1 MASKQNEFLDQLP
14 EGYEIQAQEMS
25 RQQKLAE
32 LLMAKG
38 LQQPQGEMVS
48 GRFVKPSFLQQL
60 VPMANMLAGQAIGNR
75 ADEKRAKLAD
85 MIRSEKNKAE
95 EAIINQLTPRQEAME
110 MAGPFGVSGGGKQVP
125 MPTAVRDIEPNYSE
139 AARLI
144 RTNRYGAGRE
154 FLPQV
159 IKNLAPEQT
168 TAMQEFNYGVKNPE
182 FANFELQKRAAAAPK
197 NSTTALTNL
206 YNFEPI
212 NSKIQGD
219 MGSAL
224 VKNFD
229 VLKDI
234 PTQIATLNQVKEL
247 APKSFAGSLAQ
258 QKLDAAKFLNNN
270 LGLNVAVEKV
280 GNTEVLNTVLFTNI
294 MDNLKKMDAQPSQMQ
309 QMEMKKG
316 LGNIGTDP
324 EALPRVIDVYT
335 KVLEGKAREHNR
347 RVKETE
353 SGPAKTK
360 FAYDIT
366 IPLPGDRTGGAGGGG
381 SPGEIDFTKLPSK
394 RP

>member
-1 MASKQNEFLDQLP
+1 MASRQNEFLDQLP

-38 LQQPQGEMVS
+38 MQQPQGEMVS

-60 VPMANMLAGQAIGNR
+60 VPMANMLASQSIGGR
-75 ADEKRAKLAD
+75 ADEQRAKIAQ
-85 MIRSEKNKAE
+85 MIRSGRAKAE
-95 EAIINQLTPRQEAME
+95 DAIIDQLTPRQEIME
-110 MAGPFGVSGGGKQVP
+110 MSGPYGMSGGGRNVP
-125 MPTAVRDIEPNYSE
+125 MPTATRDIEPDYSQ

-144 RTNRYGAGRE
+144 RNNPYGAGKE

-168 TAMQEFNYGVKNPE
+168 TAMQEFNYGLKRPE
-182 FANFELQKRAAAAPK
+182 FANFELQKRAASAPR
-197 NSTTALTNL
+197 NSTTAITNVQA
-206 YNFEPI
+206 YEPF
-212 NSKIQGD
+212 NNKTQGE
-219 MGSAL
+219 MASAL

-229 VLKDI
+229 MLKDI
-234 PTQIATLNQVKEL
+234 PTQIETLSRVKEL
-247 APKSFAGSLAQ
+247 APTSFAGSLAT

-270 LGLNVAVEKV
+270 LGLNIAKNKIV
-280 GNTEVLNTVLFTNI
+280 NTEELNTVLFTNI

-309 QMEMKKG
+309 QIEMKKG

-324 EALPRVIDVYT
+324 DALPKVIDVYT
-335 KVLEGKAREHNR
+335 RVLEGKAREHNR
-347 RVKETE
+347 RVKETA
-353 SGPAKTK
+353 SGPSGTK

-366 IPLPGDRTGGAGGGG
+366 IPLRSNAPSGSGGG
-381 SPGEIDFTKLPSK
+381 SPGEVDFNSLKPK
-394 RP
+394 R